1 MYRTKSSVLKRLTT
15 EQFKRVAQVLDIED
29 WKILIDQ
36 EKQKSYGLI
45 DKLSYEEQ
53 MQEYKEKIKK
63 LESKVRK
70 LKLENNDEY

>member
-1 MYRTKSSVLKRLTT
+1 MYKAKSSVLKRLTT